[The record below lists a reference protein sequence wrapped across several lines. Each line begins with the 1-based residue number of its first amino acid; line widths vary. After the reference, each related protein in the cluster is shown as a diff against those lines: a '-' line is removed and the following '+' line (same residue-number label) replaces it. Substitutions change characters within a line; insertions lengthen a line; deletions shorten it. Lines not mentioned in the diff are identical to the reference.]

1 MQSAATLLGVIQDR
15 GSRGLPLERV
25 YRHLF
30 NRELYLWAFARI
42 ASNEGALTPGVTAE
56 TADGMSL
63 ADIDAIIEALRFERY
78 RWTPARRIYI
88 EKKHSTKKRPLGIP
102 VWSDKLLQEVIR
114 LILEAYFE
122 PQFSPCSHGFRPGRG
137 CHTALQEIKRTWT
150 GTTWFVEGDI
160 AACFDSLDH
169 SVMLSILGEKI
180 HDGRFLRLMKGLF
193 EAGYLEEWTY
203 HATLSGTPQGGVV
216 SPILSNIYLD
226 RLDKFVESTLIP
238 AHNRGT
244 QRKPNRQYACL
255 NERAHRLARQGRNEE
270 ARALR
275 RQKQTMPTQVLNDPD
290 YRRLRYLRYAD
301 DCLLGFVGPRSEA
314 EEIKRQLGEFL
325 RSELKLEL
333 SETKTLITHGRT
345 QAARFLGYEVTVLHD
360 DQQRDRHG
368 GRSINGRIGMK
379 VPADVVRAK
388 CDSYLL
394 HGRPAPR
401 LERINGSAYD
411 IVVRFQ
417 SEYRGVVEYYRLA
430 FNLPQ
435 FDRLKWVMQESLS
448 KTMAA
453 KLDIR
458 VALVYRRFGTII
470 QTSRG
475 PRRVFK
481 VMVERQGKRPL
492 VALWGAVP
500 LVRKTDVPLP
510 VPYQPVRSHRAS
522 LMLRLLKD
530 TCELCGSHGNVQLH
544 LEHRLKDLQ
553 REGVAE
559 TSWARAMVKRHRK
572 SLMVCESCHGEI
584 HAHRPQRTS
593 RIRNT
598 GEPDD
603 RKRSRPVRRGAVA
616 KVLPG

>member
-30 NRELYLWAFARI
+30 NRELYLQAFARI
-42 ASNEGALTPGVTAE
+42 ASNEGALTPGVTDE

-88 EKKHSTKKRPLGIP
+88 EKKNSTKKRPLGIP
-102 VWSDKLLQEVIR
+102 VWSDKLLQEVLR
-114 LILEAYFE
+114 MILEAYFE
-122 PQFSPCSHGFRPGRG
+122 PQFSSCSHGFRPGRG
-137 CHTALQEIKRTWT
+137 CHTALQEIKRTWL
-150 GTTWFVEGDI
+150 GTTWFIEGDI

-226 RLDKFVESTLIP
+226 RLDKFVESTLLP

-244 QRKPNRQYACL
+244 QRKLNRQYACL
-255 NERAHRLARQGRNEE
+255 NERAHRLASQGRTEE

-290 YRRLRYLRYAD
+290 HRRLRYVRYAD

-333 SETKTLITHGRT
+333 SEAKTLITHGRT
-345 QAARFLGYEVTVLHD
+345 QAARFLSYEVTVLHD
-360 DQQRDRHG
+360 NQQRDRR
-368 GRSINGRIGMK
+368 GRRTINGQIGLK
-379 VPADVVRAK
+379 VPGDVVRAK
-388 CDSYLL
+388 CDSYLQ
-394 HGRPAPR
+394 HGRAAPR
-401 LERINGSAYD
+401 RERINGSAYD
-411 IVVRFQ
+411 IIVRFQ
-417 SEYRGVVEYYRLA
+417 LEFRGLVEYYRLA
-430 FNLPQ
+430 FNLHQ
-435 FDRLKWVMQESLS
+435 LSRLKWVMQESLA
-448 KTMAA
+448 KTLAA
-453 KLDIR
+453 KLDIT
-458 VALVYRRFGTII
+458 VAKVYRRFATTI
-470 QTSRG
+470 QASRG
-475 PRRVFK
+475 PRRVFR
-481 VMVERQGKRPL
+481 VTVERQGKRPL

-510 VPYQPVRSHRAS
+510 VPYRPVQAHRAS
-522 LMLRLLKD
+522 LMLRLLAD
-530 TCELCGSHGNVQLH
+530 TCELCGSHDHVQLH

-553 REGVAE
+553 REGVARA
-559 TSWARAMVKRHRK
+559 SWARAMVKRHRK
-572 SLMVCESCHGEI
+572 SLMVCEHCHREI
-584 HAHRPQRTS
+584 HAHRPAHVTEG
-593 RIRNT
+593 NT

-603 RKRSRPVRRGAVA
+603 RKRSRPVRRGAAA
-616 KVLPG
+616 KVLPR